1 MNYLQALK
9 MISWQKVASCFLKFH
24 FKLPVG
30 HVKTQ
35 ELKVSEYFM
44 MCRYFESLKAET
56 SVSNLIFS

>member
-1 MNYLQALK
+1 

-35 ELKVSEYFM
+35 ELKVSE
-44 MCRYFESLKAET
+44 CIGISFESLKAET